1 MTGLGAMIYIGFFA
15 FAALWLFMTGRA
27 DGQGAESQGAE
38 SQGRFPDRS
47 NSMSADAGPD
57 GSSPWL
63 LTHSSSK

>member
-27 DGQGAESQGAE
+27 EGQGQV
-38 SQGRFPDRS
+38 PDLS
-47 NSMSADAGPD
+47 NSMSADAAPD

-63 LTHSSSK
+63 VTHSSSK

>member
-15 FAALWLFMTGRA
+15 FAALWLFMTGRTE
-27 DGQGAESQGAE
+27 GQGAESWGHL
-38 SQGRFPDRS
+38 PDRS